1 MDWVGVMLRRVAA
14 VLALFGVLLHAGA
27 SARHQS
33 VMLDAMRQHQALVTD
48 LHALCNP
55 GGAVDL
61 ASVPYVPR
69 PTDAQTGCPVCSGLA
84 SIFALSEPGF
94 TLVLGARER
103 PKYQRVAVAA
113 PPERPRFHPPAR
125 GPPAQA

>member
-1 MDWVGVMLRRVAA
+1 MLRRVAA

-27 SARHQS
+27 SVRHQA
-33 VMLDAMRQHQALVTD
+33 VMLDAQRHHQALVTD
-48 LHALCNP
+48 LHKLCNP
-55 GGAVDL
+55 GGAVDA

-84 SIFALSEPGF
+84 SAFALVTPSF
-94 TLVLGARER
+94 ALVLASGEPVPDQPRT
-103 PKYQRVAVAA
+103 VAA
-113 PPERPRFHPPAR
+113 LVERPRAHPPAR

>member
-1 MDWVGVMLRRVAA
+1 MLRRVAA

-27 SARHQS
+27 SVRHQS
-33 VMLDAMRQHQALVTD
+33 VMLDAQRQHQALVTD

-55 GGAVDL
+55 GGAVDA

-84 SIFALSEPGF
+84 SAFALVTPSF
-94 TLVLGARER
+94 ALVLASASRC
-103 PKYQRVAVAA
+103 PTSPA
-113 PPERPRFHPPAR
+113 PLLPS
-125 GPPAQA
+125 

>member
-1 MDWVGVMLRRVAA
+1 MLRRIAA

-27 SARHQS
+27 SVRHQS
-33 VMLDAMRQHQALVTD
+33 VMLDALRQHQALVTD

-55 GGAVDL
+55 GGAIDW

-69 PTDAQTGCPVCSGLA
+69 PTDVQTGCPVCSGLA
-84 SIFALSEPGF
+84 SIFALAEPSF
-94 TLVLGARER
+94 ALALGARER
-103 PKYQRVAVAA
+103 PTYQRAVVVVL
-113 PPERPRFHPPAR
+113 PERPRAHPPAR